1 MATKRASKKT
11 VAKKSPAKAK
21 RASATKGGKTRGS
34 RAKAQVKDAAMRVL
48 AGATAGAV
56 RAMMPP
62 LEKIASSQEA
72 AAKTTKK

>member
-1 MATKRASKKT
+1 MATKRTGKKT
-11 VAKKSPAKAK
+11 VAKKSPAK

-34 RAKAQVKDAAMRVL
+34 QAKAQVTDAAMRVL

-62 LEKIASSQEA
+62 LEKIASRQEA

>member
-1 MATKRASKKT
+1 MATKRAGKKT

-21 RASATKGGKTRGS
+21 RASATKRGKTRGL

-62 LEKIASSQEA
+62 LEKIASRQEA